1 MKKKEKKQDERRS
14 IPRIKISYY
23 VPVIES
29 EKLETLGILSDIS
42 TKGLLVN
49 SQKNLPVD
57 QQVKL
62 RLDLSDDGFEH
73 PFINFNAQVINVRP
87 DPYGP
92 GYYNIGFEILDLS
105 IANFRI
111 IEKIME
117 KYAA

>member
-1 MKKKEKKQDERRS
+1 MKIDGKKQKERRS
-14 IPRIKISYY
+14 IPRINISYY
-23 VPVIES
+23 VPVVNAEQY
-29 EKLETLGILSDIS
+29 ETLGILSDIS

-49 SQKNLPVD
+49 SQKNLSVD

-62 RLDLSDDGFEH
+62 RLDLSEDCFDH
-73 PFINFNAQVINVRP
+73 PFINFSAQVKSVRS

-92 GYYNIGFEILDLS
+92 GYFNIGFEMIDLS